1 MLFDLLTA
9 KGMFQPEWWV
19 LALLA
24 LGLTHLT
31 IISVTLYLHRC
42 QAHCSLAL
50 HPIVSHLMRLWLWLS
65 TGLVTAQ
72 WVAVHR
78 KHHAKVETADDPHSP
93 AIFGINEVLYR
104 GAELYR
110 DEAIDPKT
118 VEEYS
123 HHLLPRDWLERNVYG
138 AYPSFGIAI
147 MLLIQF
153 VLFGFF
159 GIMLWAIQMVW
170 IPFFAAGVINGLGH
184 FAGYRNFAT
193 DDNSTNLSNIG
204 VLVGGEELHNNHHAY
219 PSSAKF
225 SIKWWEFDIG
235 WFYIRMLGA
244 LRLAR
249 VLRLAPI
256 PKEDSHSLA
265 EVMTPSTLKALIR
278 GRPHVLLEY
287 ATNVVK
293 PVFKA
298 ELVGADKARRKLLA
312 KVKNALF
319 LHERHITEKDISA
332 LKEATLNSRQLQVV
346 YEFKRTLEDL
356 LHNCRDQNQL
366 LKSLQD
372 WCRRAEE
379 SGIQALSRFSERI
392 CNYSLHP

>member
-1 MLFDLLTA
+1 M
-9 KGMFQPEWWV
+9 QPEWWALV
-19 LALLA
+19 LLA
-24 LGLTHLT
+24 LGMTHLT

-50 HPIVSHLMRLWLWLS
+50 HPIASHLMRLWLWLS

-93 AIFGINEVLYR
+93 AIYGINEVLYR

-110 DEAIDPKT
+110 DEAVK
-118 VEEYS
+118 EEVVKAYG
-123 HHLLPRDWLERNVYG
+123 HHLLPRDWLERNLYG
-138 AYPSFGIAI
+138 AHPSFGIAA

-153 VLFGFF
+153 ALFGFF
-159 GIMLWAIQMVW
+159 GIMIWAVQMAW

-184 FAGYRNFAT
+184 FTGYRNFAT
-193 DDNSTNLSNIG
+193 DDNSTNIVNFG
-204 VLVGGEELHNNHHAY
+204 ALVGGEELHNNHHAY

-225 SIKWWEFDIG
+225 SMRWWEFDIG
-235 WFYIRMLGA
+235 WFYIKLLSAFG
-244 LRLAR
+244 LAR
-249 VLRLAPI
+249 VLRRAPV
-256 PKEDSHSLA
+256 PKDDANELT
-265 EVMTPSTLKALIR
+265 EVTPSTLKALIQ

-287 ATNVVK
+287 ATDVVK
-293 PVFKA
+293 PIFKA
-298 ELVGADKARRKLLA
+298 ELAGADKSRRKLLA

-319 LHERHITEKDISA
+319 LHQRHITEQDISA
-332 LKEATLNSRQLQVV
+332 LKEAALNSRQLQVI
-346 YEFKRTLEDL
+346 YEFKHTLEDL

-372 WCRRAEE
+372 WCRKAEE
-379 SGIQALSRFSERI
+379 SGIQALSQFSERI
-392 CNYSLHP
+392 CNYSLHSQRT